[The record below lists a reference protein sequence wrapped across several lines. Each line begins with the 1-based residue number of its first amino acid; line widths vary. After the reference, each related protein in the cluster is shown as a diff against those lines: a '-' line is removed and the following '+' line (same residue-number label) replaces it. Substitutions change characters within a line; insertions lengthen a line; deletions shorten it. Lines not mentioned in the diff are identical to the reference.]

1 LQEISLHL
9 ETGIYR
15 YQVLTPRR

>member
-9 ETGIYR
+9 ETCIYR